1 MADISIHRKHTLGL
15 KDARVAA
22 DKMAEKLGEQFDLTG
37 DWHGDTLK
45 FSRSGVNGTLK
56 ISATAMDLE
65 VTLGFMLKMMKGTIE
80 PAINTQLDKVLAS
93 AAKSADKEPAAKAPA
108 AKATAKEPVA
118 KAAAKTPAKPVAKT
132 AAVAAKKPAPK
143 KK

>member
-1 MADISIHRKHTLGL
+1 MADISIHRTHTLGL
-15 KDARVAA
+15 KGARAAA

-80 PAINTQLDKVLAS
+80 PAINTQLDKVLAA
-93 AAKSADKEPAAKAPA
+93 AAKTADKEPPAKAAEKATVKAAAK
-108 AKATAKEPVA
+108 PVA
-118 KAAAKTPAKPVAKT
+118 KAAAKPIAKAT
-132 AAVAAKKPAPK
+132 AVAAKKPAPK

>member
-1 MADISIHRKHTLGL
+1 MADISIHRAHTLGL
-15 KDARVAA
+15 KGARAAA

-37 DWHGDTLK
+37 DWDGDTLK

-80 PAINTQLDKVLAS
+80 PAINTQLDKVLTA
-93 AAKSADKEPAAKAPA
+93 AAKTAEKAPAVKAPAKAPAKVTAKAPA
-108 AKATAKEPVA
+108 A
-118 KAAAKTPAKPVAKT
+118 
-132 AAVAAKKPAPK
+132 AAVAKKPAPK